1 MLRRPGASRIGSPF
15 VRSVSTDSF
24 NAGDISQALEA
35 FAAALNSTTI
45 PAQQLS
51 EIQAEIGTIRAGI
64 DGRQRSIGRKPP
76 HVALRGRPHTCR
88 STIIFLIS
96 AIALAGLRC
105 LGQALAQFM
114 MVWQR

>member
-1 MLRRPGASRIGSPF
+1 MAAGGTSGRGGRSVRSTCSCPYIEASRSSI
-15 VRSVSTDSF
+15 
-24 NAGDISQALEA
+24 AGDDGGIETS
-35 FAAALNSTTI
+35 
-45 PAQQLS
+45 
-51 EIQAEIGTIRAGI
+51 AE
-64 DGRQRSIGRKPP
+64 
-76 HVALRGRPHTCR
+76 RGRPHTCR